1 MLQAMWQTSLALAP
15 FLLLGSGVAGLLH
28 VVLPKNLL
36 RAHLQGTLGVVKA
49 VLFGVPLPLCSC
61 GVIPAG
67 LGLRRDGAS
76 RGSTVGFLISTPQ
89 TGVDSILVSGSM
101 LGIPFALFKVASALI
116 TGLVGGMLTEWLDP
130 GEAQPAA
137 ACEISQVENDS
148 KFRQALDHALMI
160 LQSIWR
166 WLVFGIVVSAAID
179 ILVPANV
186 WTAIAGLN
194 PAVTMLA
201 TLVISLPLYVCA
213 TASVPIAAALVAGG
227 LPAGAALV
235 FLMAGPATN
244 VATVGAVYRALGAK
258 SLAIYLSTVV
268 LFSLGLGYAF
278 DHILPNASV
287 MAGHVHDSTGLVSQA
302 AAVLLWGL
310 LAYFAFDEARNAL
323 RSRAVLAAAKQP
335 AASPVIDFDVEGM
348 TCQGCVKKL
357 HRTLSEDA
365 RVEDA
370 SVTLSPQHIRVQGHV
385 TETDVEQLV
394 SKAGFR
400 VVHAP

>member
-15 FLLLGSGVAGLLH
+15 FLLLGSAVAGLLH
-28 VVLPKNLL
+28 VVLPKDLL
-36 RAHLQGTLGVVKA
+36 RAHLQGTSGVVKA

-101 LGIPFALFKVASALI
+101 LGIPFALFKVASALV

-137 ACEISQVENDS
+137 ACEISQVERYS
-148 KFRQALDHALMI
+148 KFRQAIDHALMI

-179 ILVPANV
+179 VLVPTRV
-186 WTAIAGLN
+186 WTAIAALD

-213 TASVPIAAALVAGG
+213 TASVPIASALVAGG

-244 VATVGAVYRALGAK
+244 IATVGAVYRALGAK
-258 SLAIYLSTVV
+258 SLAIYLSTVI

-278 DHILPNASV
+278 DQVLPTASV
-287 MAGHVHDSTGLVSQA
+287 MAGHVHGSTGLVSGA
-302 AAVLLWGL
+302 TAVLLWGL
-310 LAYFAFDEARNAL
+310 LAYFAFDEARNVL
-323 RSRAVLAAAKQP
+323 HSRAVLVAAKSP
-335 AASPVIDFDVEGM
+335 MASPIIDLDVEGM

-385 TETDVEQLV
+385 TEIEVEQLV
-394 SKAGFR
+394 SQAGYR